1 MSRLATP
8 ELTDIDAKTQGTLD
22 AITKQFGFTPGM
34 FTALAANP
42 AVLEIVMGL
51 QGSIAKL
58 LDAKTRHTIALATSH
73 ANDCDYCSALHGYIS
88 ANLGGMSAE
97 EIELARKG
105 GSTDPKRAAV
115 ANFSQQVI
123 ETRGQ
128 VGDEDIAAVREAGY
142 TDPEIQAIVT
152 VVVVT
157 LLTNF
162 LNNVNDTTVDI
173 PGAGRGTSDVVTEP
187 AVTGSPR

>member
-1 MSRLATP
+1 MSRLSTP

-22 AITKQFGFTPGM
+22 AIAKQFGFAPSM
-34 FTALAANP
+34 FTTLAANP
-42 AVLEIVMGL
+42 TVLEIVMGL
-51 QGSIAKL
+51 QGGIAKL

-73 ANDCDYCSALHGYIS
+73 SNNCDYCSALHGYIS
-88 ANLGGMSAE
+88 ANLGGMSTE
-97 EIELARKG
+97 EIELARSG
-105 GSTDPKRAAV
+105 GFTDPKRAAV
-115 ANFSQQVI
+115 ARFSQQVI

-157 LLTNF
+157 LLTNY
-162 LNNVNDTTVDI
+162 LNNVNDTVVDI
-173 PGAGRGTSDVVTEP
+173 SGAG
-187 AVTGSPR
+187 A

>member
-1 MSRLATP
+1 MSRLTTP
-8 ELTDIDAKTQGTLD
+8 QLTDVDAKTQGTLD
-22 AITKQFGFTPGM
+22 AIAKQFGFAPGM
-34 FTALAANP
+34 FTTLAANP
-42 AVLEIVMGL
+42 SVLEIVMGL

-73 ANDCDYCSALHGYIS
+73 SNNCDYCSALHGYIS
-88 ANLGGMSAE
+88 ANLGGMSTE
-97 EIELARKG
+97 EIELARTG

-115 ANFSQQVI
+115 ARFSQQVI

-128 VGDEDIAAVREAGY
+128 VGDKDIAAVREAGY

-157 LLTNF
+157 LLTNY
-162 LNNVNDTTVDI
+162 LNNVNETVVDI
-173 PGAGRGTSDVVTEP
+173 PGAG
-187 AVTGSPR
+187 A

>member
-1 MSRLATP
+1 VSRLTTP
-8 ELTDIDAKTQGTLD
+8 EPADIDAKTQGTLD
-22 AITKQFGFTPGM
+22 AIAKQFGFAPVM
-34 FTALAANP
+34 FTTLAANP

-88 ANLGGMSAE
+88 ANLAGMSAK
-97 EIELARKG
+97 EIELARAG
-105 GSTDPKRAAV
+105 ASTDPRLAAV
-115 ANFSQQVI
+115 ARFSQQVI

-128 VGDEDIAAVREAGY
+128 VADEGIAAVREAGY

-157 LLTNF
+157 LLTNY
-162 LNNVNDTTVDI
+162 LNNVNDTVVDI
-173 PGAGRGTSDVVTEP
+173 PGAG
-187 AVTGSPR
+187 A